1 MEALH
6 EEHRIKIKK
15 AYSDLQQLGNTARI
29 TVKAGNNM
37 LYNYPAYGDLIL
49 RERNEDDCLFME
61 DRVKAVI
68 KI

>member
-37 LYNYPAYGDLIL
+37 LYNYPVYGDL
-49 RERNEDDCLFME
+49 
-61 DRVKAVI
+61 A
-68 KI
+68 